1 MQKNIKTGSTNKL
14 GFHVNDKNIDTEI
27 CRIRTILVNMGLKNT
42 SKSDVLRF
50 LLATKQHS
58 DKIKE
63 AIMRNTKRI

>member
-1 MQKNIKTGSTNKL
+1 M
-14 GFHVNDKNIDTEI
+14 GFQVNDKNIDSEI
-27 CRIRTILVNMGLKNT
+27 CRIRSILVNMGLKNT

-58 DKIKE
+58 NKIKE